1 MPYTRDQF
9 NKADVK
15 NSFKKAVARAAG
27 TVSDN
32 VEILSV
38 TKARRRN
45 AGVVVETQIRA
56 SDAAGINAIKTTLG
70 SGDALKTKLNTALAA
85 EGLEDATTVST
96 GGAGGGED
104 ATTVSTGGAGGGEDK
119 GGGSDNT
126 AAIAGGAGG
135 GVVAIVGGVIA
146 VYMMR
151 KRSSASS
158 AEVSKVPAANVS
170 VQMGIPTALASR
182 IFCPHC
188 GTPST
193 TGGGKF
199 CQACGK
205 PYD

>member
-104 ATTVSTGGAGGGEDK
+104 K

-146 VYMMR
+146 VYMM
-151 KRSSASS
+151 KKKSSASP
-158 AEVSKVPAANVS
+158 AEVSKVPEANVS
-170 VQMGIPTALASR
+170 VQMGIPTAPASR

>member
-104 ATTVSTGGAGGGEDK
+104 K

-170 VQMGIPTALASR
+170 VQMGIPTAPASR

-188 GTPST
+188 GTPSN

-199 CQACGK
+199 CEACGK